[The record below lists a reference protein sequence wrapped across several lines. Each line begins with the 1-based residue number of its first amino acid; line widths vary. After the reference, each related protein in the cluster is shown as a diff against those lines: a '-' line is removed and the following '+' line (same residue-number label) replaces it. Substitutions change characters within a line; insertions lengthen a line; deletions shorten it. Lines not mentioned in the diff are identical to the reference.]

1 MQVFFVCGAPKSGT
15 TWIQRMLD
23 AHPQVCCSGEGHFIE
38 KFTVPMADV
47 VRNYN
52 AQMAV
57 VGRNVYESKPY
68 YPELN
73 QADFD
78 ELARAFIL
86 SRLKLRVSDPGV
98 RAVGDKTPRYAL
110 YLRQLSR
117 LFPEARFI
125 EIVRDP
131 RDVAVSR
138 LHHAGRVGVKEA
150 LVAGSERRAEQIRV
164 TCEDWTRCV
173 RAVADFA
180 AQHPQQI
187 VSVRYADALGAPH
200 EVARRLFGFLG
211 VDTDP
216 ALLSQVVETTSFA
229 AQTGRAAGTEDVNA
243 FMRKGVAGDW
253 KRMLQPAEA
262 ATIEAACGDLMAL
275 HGVER
280 AA

>member
-1 MQVFFVCGAPKSGT
+1 VQVFFVCGAPKSGT

-38 KFTVPMADV
+38 KFTIPMAEV

-52 AQMAV
+52 AQMTV
-57 VGRNVYESKPY
+57 VGRNVYEGKPY

-73 QADFD
+73 QGDFD
-78 ELARAFIL
+78 EIARAFIL
-86 SRLKLRVSDPGV
+86 SRLKLRVGDPGV
-98 RAVGDKTPRYAL
+98 RAIGDKTPRYAV

-117 LFPEARFI
+117 IFPDARFI

-138 LHHAGRVGVKEA
+138 LHHAGRVGVKDA

-164 TCEDWTRCV
+164 TCEDWVRCV

-180 AQHPQQI
+180 AQHPQKI
-187 VSVRYADALGAPH
+187 VTVRYADALGSPG
-200 EVARRLFGFLG
+200 EVAQRLFGFLG

-216 ALLSQVVETTSFA
+216 ARISRVVEATSFA
-229 AQTGRAAGTEDVNA
+229 AQTGRPAGTEDVNA

-253 KRMLQPAEA
+253 KRVLQPAEA
-262 ATIEAACGDLMAL
+262 ATIEAACGDLMDL

-280 AA
+280 SA